1 MNYDHWRHYARG
13 WLLRF
18 IGRPAAACAAYLEAF
33 RCDSSHLRTV
43 QQLAAINAEQQ
54 LWDTAESWFEKVL
67 AMQPAD
73 GDSWFNIGFVRERA
87 GRAAAALVAFDTA
100 VRLNPAQ
107 DRAWY
112 GKGLAHA
119 RLGHHDAAAEAL
131 QEAARLQPMNGEA
144 YYQWGMALHHAQ
156 RPDEIKAVVMQL
168 VGFEPQRAK
177 KLVQDAGRTDLL
189 HLIPELPF

>member
-18 IGRPAAACAAYLEAF
+18 IGRPAAAYAAYLVAYHS
-33 RCDSSHLRTV
+33 DSSSLPTV
-43 QQLAAINAEQQ
+43 QQLAALAAEQQ
-54 LWDTAESWFEKVL
+54 RWDVAASWYEKVL
-67 AMQPAD
+67 AVQSAD

-87 GRAAAALVAFDTA
+87 GRTAAALSAFDTA
-100 VRLNPAQ
+100 VGLNPAQ

-119 RLGHHDAAAEAL
+119 RLGQHDAAAEAF

-156 RPDEIKAVVMQL
+156 RPAEIKAVVMKL
-168 VGFEPQRAK
+168 VGFEPKRAK

-189 HLIPELPF
+189 HLIPELPC